1 MSAIKIGIDY
11 HGVITANPQFFKE
24 FNTLALEQGI
34 EIFVL
39 SGGFEKDI
47 AEFMQ
52 QKQIPYTFIWSL
64 ADYFN
69 ANKQLV
75 YLPDGSFKVDNNLWN
90 KAKADFCRQNGINFH
105 IDDSVLY
112 GEHFSTPFC
121 LYDINNRSC
130 CLRDK
135 NAVCVDFDKPAF
147 EVIKQILKIV
157 AE

>member
-47 AEFMQ
+47 AEFMR
-52 QKQIPYTFIWSL
+52 QKQIPYTSIWSL
-64 ADYFN
+64 TDYFN

-130 CLRDK
+130 CMRDK
-135 NAVCVDFDKPAF
+135 NAVCVDFDKPAS